1 MTEFIEE
8 VNDGNFEQVVL
19 QSKRPVDSGPSG
31 ADRAARSRQQLN
43 LWPSSMRGRQVVRV
57 NVADSRSVAQCYRI
71 QVIPTLILFQ
81 NSEEKDRMIGVAI
94 KEAIARTIDAH
105 MDAASN

>member
-1 MTEFIEE
+1 
-8 VNDGNFEQVVL
+8 
-19 QSKRPVDSGPSG
+19 
-31 ADRAARSRQQLN
+31 
-43 LWPSSMRGRQVVRV
+43 MRGRQVVRV
-57 NVADSRSVAQCYRI
+57 NVDDNRSVVQWYCI

-105 MDAASN
+105 MGAASN

>member
-1 MTEFIEE
+1 
-8 VNDGNFEQVVL
+8 
-19 QSKRPVDSGPSG
+19 
-31 ADRAARSRQQLN
+31 
-43 LWPSSMRGRQVVRV
+43 MRGRQVVRV